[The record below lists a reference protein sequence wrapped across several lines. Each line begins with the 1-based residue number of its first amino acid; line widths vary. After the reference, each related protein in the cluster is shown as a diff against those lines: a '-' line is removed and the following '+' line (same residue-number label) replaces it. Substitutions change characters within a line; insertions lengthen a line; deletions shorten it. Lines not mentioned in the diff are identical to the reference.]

1 MASPT
6 PDSGTFLAANPPEP
20 SYAHSR
26 GDVPLPGYTLTEP
39 LGRGGFGEVWACIAP
54 GGLKKAVKFVS
65 AGEDG
70 DGIQFRQ
77 ELEAFEQ
84 IKEIRHPFLL
94 TLERVE
100 VVGNELVMVMELAD
114 EQLLDRYNTCRAAGL
129 RGVPR
134 DELLGYM
141 AEAAEALDV
150 ISERFGLQ
158 HLDVKP
164 ANLFVT
170 AGHVKVGDYGLVSKL
185 DAGGSGNR
193 GLTPKY
199 VAPEVLRGTVHLRS
213 DQYSLALVYAEL
225 LTGAFPYPA
234 RTPQQMML
242 AHVSS
247 TPDVSALPKCDQG
260 PVFAA
265 LQKRPEDRFPT
276 CRDFVRAM
284 EDAIYIPAKEPAP
297 APAPPHAGRS
307 TVLPRMTRVET
318 TPAPGGEQTSPLP
331 PPERRSGA
339 AAFVT
344 PRPRESGDGP
354 RPGEVTK
361 TGDWKTV
368 PRLITPGS
376 MLLTPGPRTPPPPEP
391 PASPPP
397 ARSAFSTLDDDL
409 PVAEPAAAP
418 RVRVN
423 PIRSVIPAGLLRGES
438 LPRAAFTGEDFA
450 LAVVRS
456 AAGAGHV
463 PQMPGDLGRTADGAW
478 VCQFPS
484 TVPPS
489 VAALKLGVLK
499 ESWHV
504 AVDIPEPGRIVL
516 RRTAG
521 GGGWFSSKKAGFEV
535 TVALPKP
542 GRSSVCEVTVTGGVF
557 GTPDRQF
564 VQVAQDAIPRL
575 LADVRRELGNV
586 QDRRRSPRLAAA
598 VPLTVHPLHSDGTA
612 DEPVRATCLDVSA
625 GGAAFTTRGRFDTK
639 YAYLEFDGVPALAGL
654 AVLVRVVRA
663 VTPLASQDAVYGVQ
677 YRIDL

>member
-1 MASPT
+1 MVYPA
-6 PDSGTFLAANPPEP
+6 PDSGTALPAAHAEP
-20 SYAHSR
+20 SYAHAR

-39 LGRGGFGEVWACIAP
+39 LGRGGFGEVWACVAP

-70 DGIQFRQ
+70 DGVQFRQ
-77 ELEAFEQ
+77 ELAAFEQ

-150 ISERFGLQ
+150 ISERYGLQ

-170 AGHVKVGDYGLVSKL
+170 AGHVKVGDYGLVSRL
-185 DAGGSGNR
+185 DAGGSDNR

-247 TPDVSALPKCDQG
+247 TPDVSALPTCDQG

-276 CRDFVRAM
+276 CREFVRAM
-284 EDAIYIPAKEPAP
+284 ADAVYVPAEEPP
-297 APAPPHAGRS
+297 PPPAPPHAGRS

-318 TPAPGGEQTSPLP
+318 TPAPGGEQTRPLS

-339 AAFVT
+339 SAFVT
-344 PRPRESGDGP
+344 PRPCGSGDGP
-354 RPGEVTK
+354 RPGEVTR
-361 TGDWKTV
+361 TGDGKTV
-368 PRLITPGS
+368 PRLITPNS
-376 MLLTPGPRTPPPPEP
+376 RFLTPGPQTPPPPAPDE
-391 PASPPP
+391 
-397 ARSAFSTLDDDL
+397 DL
-409 PVAEPAAAP
+409 PAAEPEGAP
-418 RVRVN
+418 RVRVS
-423 PIRSVIPAGLLRGES
+423 PIRSVIPAGLLCGES
-438 LPRAAFTGEDFA
+438 QPRAAFTGEDFA
-450 LAVVRS
+450 LAVVRG
-456 AAGAGHV
+456 ADGAGHV
-463 PQMPGDLGRTADGAW
+463 PQLPGDLGRTADGAW
-478 VCQFPS
+478 VCRFPS
-484 TVPPS
+484 TVPPA

-499 ESWHV
+499 ESWRV
-504 AVDIPEPGRIVL
+504 AVDVPEPGRIVL

-521 GGGWFSSKKAGFEV
+521 GGGWFSAKKVGFEV
-535 TVALPKP
+535 TVAMPKP
-542 GRSSVCEVTVTGGVF
+542 GKSSVCEVTLTGGVF
-557 GTPDRQF
+557 GTPDHQF
-564 VQVAQDAIPRL
+564 VQAAQDAIPRL

-598 VPLTVHPLHSDGTA
+598 FPLTVHPLHSDGTA

-625 GGAAFTTRGRFDTK
+625 GGAAFTTRGRLDTK
-639 YAYLEFDGVPALAGL
+639 YAYLEFDGVPVLAGL

-663 VTPLASQDAVYGVQ
+663 VTPLASPDAVYGVQ